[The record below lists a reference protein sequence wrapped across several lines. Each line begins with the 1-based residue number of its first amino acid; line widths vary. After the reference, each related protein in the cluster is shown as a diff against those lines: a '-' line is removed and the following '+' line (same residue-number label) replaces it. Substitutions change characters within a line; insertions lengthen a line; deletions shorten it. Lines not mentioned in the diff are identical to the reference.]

1 MLLNQINIMK
11 TNLPQI
17 QNLCSPRYSSNILSG
32 SSVLPRV
39 KFHPQYLVFV
49 LQLEKNT
56 IIFINVKWYT
66 IFLSALY
73 NNACQSEAC
82 PISPNSDISSSFRIA
97 MYVYNLMVFWLIEM
111 FVLTLIDMCR
121 KTRQHHET
129 NLTSLRRLRSG
140 SKVIKN

>member
-11 TNLPQI
+11 TNLPQT

-73 NNACQSEAC
+73 NNACHSEAC

-97 MYVYNLMVFWLIEM
+97 MYIVCIQSYGLLTVYMRL
-111 FVLTLIDMCR
+111 
-121 KTRQHHET
+121 K
-129 NLTSLRRLRSG
+129 SLFLH
-140 SKVIKN
+140 

>member
-11 TNLPQI
+11 TNLPQT

-73 NNACQSEAC
+73 NIACHSEAC

-97 MYVYNLMVFWLIEM
+97 MYVYNRMVFWLIEM

-121 KTRQHHET
+121 KTRHHHET

>member
-73 NNACQSEAC
+73 NNACHSEAC

>member
-1 MLLNQINIMK
+1 MSKTFQFTNSISFTNKQPYSGVNFYVANQINIMK
-11 TNLPQI
+11 TNLPQT

-73 NNACQSEAC
+73 NNACHSEAC

-97 MYVYNLMVFWLIEM
+97 MYVYNLMVF
-111 FVLTLIDMCR
+111 
-121 KTRQHHET
+121 
-129 NLTSLRRLRSG
+129 
-140 SKVIKN
+140 

>member
-73 NNACQSEAC
+73 NNACHSEAC

-97 MYVYNLMVFWLIEM
+97 MYVYNLMVFWPCLCDWK
-111 FVLTLIDMCR
+111 VCSYIDR
-121 KTRQHHET
+121 YVSENREASWNKFNFIKT
-129 NLTSLRRLRSG
+129 
-140 SKVIKN
+140 VA

>member
-11 TNLPQI
+11 TNLPQT
-17 QNLCSPRYSSNILSG
+17 QNLCSPRYSSNTLSG

-73 NNACQSEAC
+73 NNACHSEAC

-97 MYVYNLMVFWLIEM
+97 MYVYNLMVFWPCKCDWK
-111 FVLTLIDMCR
+111 VCSYIDSYVSENR
-121 KTRQHHET
+121 EASWNKFNFIKT
-129 NLTSLRRLRSG
+129 
-140 SKVIKN
+140 VA

>member
-11 TNLPQI
+11 TNLPQT

-39 KFHPQYLVFV
+39 KFHPQYLVVV

-73 NNACQSEAC
+73 NNACHSEAC

-97 MYVYNLMVFWLIEM
+97 MYVYNLMVFWPCKCDWK
-111 FVLTLIDMCR
+111 VCSYIDSYVSENR
-121 KTRQHHET
+121 EASWNKFNFIKT
-129 NLTSLRRLRSG
+129 
-140 SKVIKN
+140 VA

>member
-73 NNACQSEAC
+73 NNACHSEAC

-97 MYVYNLMVFWLIEM
+97 MYVYNLMVFWPCICNWK
-111 FVLTLIDMCR
+111 VCSYIDSYVSENR
-121 KTRQHHET
+121 EASWNKFNFLKT
-129 NLTSLRRLRSG
+129 
-140 SKVIKN
+140 VA

>member
-11 TNLPQI
+11 TNLPQT
-17 QNLCSPRYSSNILSG
+17 QNLCSPRYSSNTLSG

-73 NNACQSEAC
+73 NNACHSEAC

-97 MYVYNLMVFWLIEM
+97 MYVYHLMVFWPCICNWK
-111 FVLTLIDMCR
+111 VCSYIDSYVSENR
-121 KTRQHHET
+121 EASWNKFNFLKT
-129 NLTSLRRLRSG
+129 
-140 SKVIKN
+140 VA

>member
-73 NNACQSEAC
+73 NIACHSEAC

-97 MYVYNLMVFWLIEM
+97 MYVYNLMVFWPCICNWK
-111 FVLTLIDMCR
+111 VCSYIDSYVSENR
-121 KTRQHHET
+121 EASWNKFNFLKT
-129 NLTSLRRLRSG
+129 
-140 SKVIKN
+140 VA

>member
-11 TNLPQI
+11 TNLPQT

-73 NNACQSEAC
+73 NNACHSEAC

-97 MYVYNLMVFWLIEM
+97 MYVYNLMVFWPCICDWK
-111 FVLTLIDMCR
+111 VCSYIDSYVSENR
-121 KTRQHHET
+121 EASWNKFNFTKT
-129 NLTSLRRLRSG
+129 
-140 SKVIKN
+140 VA